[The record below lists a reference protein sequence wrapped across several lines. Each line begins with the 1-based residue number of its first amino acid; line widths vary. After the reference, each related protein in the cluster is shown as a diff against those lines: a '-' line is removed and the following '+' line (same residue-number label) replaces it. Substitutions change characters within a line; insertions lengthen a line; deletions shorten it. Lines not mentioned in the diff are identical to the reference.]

1 LSFPESI
8 KIFFHF
14 LLHSNKDHRTNLVYN
29 SLKSVNTF
37 PPYIDNLEQDPL
49 YESLDINDQVGEPHE
64 IKDDVIPHVDN
75 FKPSNIQ
82 DRYKPLQL
90 LLVLHDYPTKHYKY
104 LPKFDGE
111 LVNPTTEKRFQAFEH
126 LINFFEVEHDDVCM
140 EVFSQ
145 SLQGDA
151 KEWFSQLRPNSVSS
165 WEELKDVFLNFWGET
180 KSWDQYILDFHAMK
194 INKDETVSMF
204 NKRFHNFYYK
214 MPK

>member
-1 LSFPESI
+1 MSFPESI
-8 KIFFHF
+8 KRFFQF

-29 SLKSVNTF
+29 SLKIVNRF
-37 PPYIDNLEQDPL
+37 PPCIDNLEQDPL
-49 YESLDINDQVGEPHE
+49 YESLDINDQVGETHE
-64 IKDDVIPHVDN
+64 IKDDVIPHVHN

-90 LLVLHDYPTKHYKY
+90 PLVLHDYPTNHYKY

-151 KEWFSQLRPNSVSS
+151 KDWFIHLQPKSINS
-165 WEELKDVFLNFWGET
+165 WEEMKEFFSE
-180 KSWDQYILDFHAMK
+180 ILG
-194 INKDETVSMF
+194 
-204 NKRFHNFYYK
+204 
-214 MPK
+214 